1 MALGQNQ
8 KRPALFVYLDNAVVV
23 IDGMTN
29 IKMPSASHNS
39 RIKPRALRPGDKVG
53 IVAPSSN
60 VKREM
65 LEAGCDGLRR
75 AGYEPFY
82 FESILERDLYFAGSL
97 VRRALELEDMF
108 ARDDI
113 RAIVCARGGY
123 GSNYLLPALDSKTI
137 NLKKIAAH
145 PKMFV
150 GYSDLTTLLTRF
162 ADSANFV
169 TFHGPMVAKD
179 FSGADGV
186 DLPSWQSAVTGE
198 TEWEIGEGSGA
209 KPLVAG
215 EAEGI
220 LYGGCLSILVAALG
234 TPYEIRTAGAI
245 LFVEDIAAKPYQIDR
260 MLMQLKLA
268 GKLKDVRG
276 IIFGEMLDCQQGPTQ
291 DYSLEEVVLRV
302 VGDLGIPVAFG
313 LRSGH
318 VSRANI
324 TLPIGVRA
332 KLEVGGEV
340 KLKILE
346 SATSK

>member
-1 MALGQNQ
+1 
-8 KRPALFVYLDNAVVV
+8 
-23 IDGMTN
+23 
-29 IKMPSASHNS
+29 MPSASPKS

-53 IVAPSSN
+53 IVAPASN

-82 FESILERDLYFAGSL
+82 FESILERDLYFAGSAE
-97 VRRALELEDMF
+97 RRARELEDMF
-108 ARDDI
+108 TRDDI

-123 GSNYLLPALDSKTI
+123 GSNYLLSAI
-137 NLKKIAAH
+137 NLKKIATH
-145 PKMFV
+145 PKIFV
-150 GYSDLTTLLTRF
+150 GYSDLTSLLTWF
-162 ADSANFV
+162 VDAANFV
-169 TFHGPMVAKD
+169 TFHSPMVTKD
-179 FSGADGV
+179 FADANGV
-186 DLPSWQSAVTGE
+186 DLASWQNAVSGAA
-198 TEWEIGEGSGA
+198 EWEIGEGSGA

-234 TPYEIRTAGAI
+234 TPYDIHTEGSI
-245 LFVEDIAAKPYQIDR
+245 LFMEDLAAKPYQIDR

-276 IIFGEMLDCQQGPTQ
+276 IVFGEMLDCRQAPTQ
-291 DYSLEEVVLRV
+291 DYTLEEVVLRI
-302 VGDLGIPVAFG
+302 VGDLGVPVAFG

-332 KLEVGGEV
+332 RLEVGGEV

-346 SATSK
+346 SATTK

>member
-1 MALGQNQ
+1 
-8 KRPALFVYLDNAVVV
+8 
-23 IDGMTN
+23 
-29 IKMPSASHNS
+29 MPSASHKS

-53 IVAPSSN
+53 IVAPASN
-60 VKREM
+60 VKREI

-82 FESILERDLYFAGSL
+82 FESILERDLYFAGSAE
-97 VRRALELEDMF
+97 RRARELEDMF
-108 ARDDI
+108 TRDDI

-123 GSNYLLPALDSKTI
+123 GSNYLLPARGSKAI
-137 NLKKIAAH
+137 DLKEIAAH
-145 PKMFV
+145 PKIFV
-150 GYSDLTTLLTRF
+150 GYSDLATLLTWF

-169 TFHGPMVAKD
+169 TFHGPMIAKD
-179 FSGADGV
+179 FAVADGV
-186 DLPSWQSAVTGE
+186 DLASWQNAVGGAAQ
-198 TEWEIGEGSGA
+198 WEIGEGSGA
-209 KPLVAG
+209 KPLIAG

-234 TPYEIRTAGAI
+234 TPYDIRTAGTI
-245 LFVEDIAAKPYQIDR
+245 LFMEDLAAKPYQIDR

-276 IIFGEMLDCQQGPTQ
+276 IIFGEMIDCRQAPTQ
-291 DYSLEEVVLRV
+291 DYTLEEVVLRI

-324 TLPIGVRA
+324 TLPIGVKAR
-332 KLEVGGEV
+332 LEVGGEV

-346 SATSK
+346 SATTK

>member
-1 MALGQNQ
+1 ML
-8 KRPALFVYLDNAVVV
+8 
-23 IDGMTN
+23 T
-29 IKMPSASHNS
+29 ASQNS

-53 IVAPSSN
+53 IVAPASN
-60 VKREM
+60 VNREM

-82 FESILERDLYFAGSL
+82 FESILERDLYFAGS
-97 VRRALELEDMF
+97 VERRARELEAMF

-123 GSNYLLPALDSKTI
+123 GSNYLPLTLDPT
-137 NLKKIAAH
+137 KIVPH
-145 PKMFV
+145 PKILV
-150 GYSDLTTLLTRF
+150 GYSDITTLVCCI

-169 TFHGPMVAKD
+169 TFHGPMVTKD
-179 FSGADGV
+179 FAVADGV
-186 DLPSWQSAVTGE
+186 DLESWQNAVGGAE
-198 TEWEIGEGSGA
+198 EWEIGKDSGA

-220 LYGGCLSILVAALG
+220 LYGGCLSMLVASLG
-234 TPYEIRTAGAI
+234 TQHEIRTAGTI
-245 LFVEDIAAKPYQIDR
+245 LFLEDVATKPYQIDR

-268 GKLKDVRG
+268 GKLQDVRG
-276 IIFGEMLDCQQGPTQ
+276 MVFGEMLDCRQSPDQ
-291 DYSLEEVVLRV
+291 DYTLEEVILRIAD
-302 VGDLGIPVAFG
+302 DLRIPVAFG

-332 KLEVGGEV
+332 RLTVQDSVE
-340 KLKILE
+340 LRILE
-346 SATSK
+346 AATVK

>member
-1 MALGQNQ
+1 M
-8 KRPALFVYLDNAVVV
+8 R
-23 IDGMTN
+23 
-29 IKMPSASHNS
+29 SASHNS

-53 IVAPSSN
+53 IVAPASN

-82 FESILERDLYFAGSL
+82 FESILERDLYFAGSAE
-97 VRRALELEDMF
+97 RRARELEDMF
-108 ARDDI
+108 TRDDI

-123 GSNYLLPALDSKTI
+123 GSNYLLPAGDSMTI
-137 NLKKIAAH
+137 SLKKIAAH
-145 PKMFV
+145 PKIFV
-150 GYSDLTTLLTRF
+150 GYSDLTTLLTTF
-162 ADSANFV
+162 TDAANLV

-179 FSGADGV
+179 FAVADGIDLASWQHAVSGA
-186 DLPSWQSAVTGE
+186 A
-198 TEWEIGEGSGA
+198 EWEIGADSAA
-209 KPLVAG
+209 KPLAEG

-234 TPYEIRTAGAI
+234 TPYDIHTEGTI
-245 LFVEDIAAKPYQIDR
+245 LFMEDLAAKPYQIDR

-268 GKLKDVRG
+268 GKLKGVRG
-276 IIFGEMLDCQQGPTQ
+276 MVFGEMLDCQQSPTQ
-291 DYSLEEVVLRV
+291 DYTLEEVVLRI

-324 TLPIGVRA
+324 TLPIGVKAR
-332 KLEVGGEV
+332 LEVGSEV
-340 KLKILE
+340 RLKILE
-346 SATSK
+346 SATTT

>member
-1 MALGQNQ
+1 M
-8 KRPALFVYLDNAVVV
+8 
-23 IDGMTN
+23 I
-29 IKMPSASHNS
+29 SASQNS

-53 IVAPSSN
+53 IVAPASN

-82 FESILERDLYFAGSL
+82 FESILDRDLYFAGSAE
-97 VRRALELEDMF
+97 RRARELEYMF
-108 ARDDI
+108 VRDDI

-123 GSNYLLPALDSKTI
+123 GSNYLLPAVDSKALDFKT
-137 NLKKIAAH
+137 IAAH
-145 PKMFV
+145 PKIFV
-150 GYSDLTTLLTRF
+150 SYSDLTSLLTSF
-162 ADSANFV
+162 TDAANFV

-179 FSGADGV
+179 FAVADGV
-186 DLPSWQSAVTGE
+186 DLASWQNALSGAA
-198 TEWEIGEGSGA
+198 EWEIAEASGA

-234 TPYEIRTAGAI
+234 TPYDIRTAGTI
-245 LFVEDIAAKPYQIDR
+245 LFLEDLAAKPYQIDR

-268 GKLKDVRG
+268 GKLQDVRG
-276 IIFGEMLDCQQGPTQ
+276 IVFGEMMDCRQSPTQ
-291 DYSLEEVVLRV
+291 DYTLEEVVLRV
-302 VGDLGIPVAFG
+302 VGNLGIPVAYG

-324 TLPIGVRA
+324 TLPFGVKAR
-332 KLEVGGEV
+332 LEVGAEV
-340 KLKILE
+340 SVKILE
-346 SATSK
+346 AATAK